1 MKNFKKTIIR
11 HNKKLRKKFKKLT
24 DKDQRRMGILRD
36 K

>member
-11 HNKKLRKKFKKLT
+11 HNKKLRKKFNKLT